1 MVSPSSARAEPRQRG
16 STCVRA
22 IALALVPSTAQE
34 YGPFGVIPLG
44 DEMPLPP
51 GLEVPVAA
59 ARVAARDPG
68 SSSLLALIEDD
79 DDIREALENL
89 LSHAG
94 YRVLPYGS
102 AAVALRD
109 MDGGR
114 HPDLI
119 LLDLMMPGMNGWQ
132 FRVEQRKRPA
142 LSDIPV
148 IALSADVSP
157 YAAAIDAN
165 AYLQKPIDF
174 DRLCVVIEQTILSS
188 ERKRLAARAVEL
200 ERIRALGLLVAG
212 VAHEINNPLTYL
224 LGNLELASSR
234 QRQLLA
240 APDRSLAACA
250 KLFENI
256 ESARDGAERIAF
268 IVRLLST
275 FVRGSSDETQEIDV
289 LRALDA
295 AARLAM
301 QHIRARARLQL
312 ELSSLPL
319 VRANEARLAQVF
331 LNLLINAAQA
341 IPEGTPDQH
350 EIRVRTAHE
359 GDRIVIAVS
368 DTGCGIAPELTSRIF
383 EPFYTTKPADQGTGL
398 GLSIS
403 RDVIVSFGGTIS
415 VESELGKGATFRIA
429 LPIVG
434 AHHAHASGPVSALA
448 SSQPSRE
455 GQRVLVLD
463 DEPLI
468 GDFLVGALEGSHVD
482 VTVDGA
488 EALERVAD
496 GHYDLILCDLRMP
509 RMSGIEFY
517 SELSR
522 HRPDLVSAFVLMTG
536 AAVDEELACFLAA
549 HQVPVLRKPFVM
561 SELKQTLARSAH
573 GKSQRRAS

>member
-1 MVSPSSARAEPRQRG
+1 M
-16 STCVRA
+16 
-22 IALALVPSTAQE
+22 
-34 YGPFGVIPLG
+34 PLG
-44 DEMPLPP
+44 DEMSKPP
-51 GLEVPVAA
+51 GREVSETAA
-59 ARVAARDPG
+59 SSQTSSRDTG
-68 SSSLLALIEDD
+68 TNSVIALVEDD
-79 DDIREALENL
+79 DDIREALESL
-89 LSHAG
+89 LSHSG
-94 YRVLPYGS
+94 YRVLPYAS
-102 AAVALRD
+102 AESALRD
-109 MDGGR
+109 MEGGR

-157 YAAAIDAN
+157 YAAAIDAD
-165 AYLQKPIDF
+165 AYLKKPIDF
-174 DRLCVVIEQTILSS
+174 ERLCVVIEQIILSS

-212 VAHEINNPLTYL
+212 VAHEINNPLTYV
-224 LGNLELASSR
+224 LGNLELAASR

-240 APDRSLAACA
+240 SSDRSSAAGT

-301 QHIRARARLQL
+301 QHIRTRARLKL
-312 ELSSLPL
+312 ELASLPP

-341 IPEGTPDQH
+341 IPEGTPDQN
-350 EIRVRTAHE
+350 EIRVRASSE
-359 GDRIVIAVS
+359 GERIVITIQ
-368 DTGCGIAPELTSRIF
+368 DTGCGIAPELTARIF

-403 RDVIVSFGGTIS
+403 RDVVVSFGGRIS
-415 VESELGKGATFRIA
+415 VESELGQGATFRIE
-429 LPIVG
+429 LPVAG
-434 AHHAHASGPVSALA
+434 AQQHPSSPV
-448 SSQPSRE
+448 PSLSMPPGGAE
-455 GQRVLVLD
+455 GQRILVLD

-468 GDFLVGALEGSHVD
+468 GDFLVGALEGNHVD
-482 VTVDGA
+482 VTVDGT
-488 EALERVAD
+488 EALKRAVD
-496 GHYDLILCDLRMP
+496 GSYDLVLCDLRMP

-517 SELSR
+517 AELGR
-522 HRPDLVSAFVLMTG
+522 RRPDLLAAFVLMTG
-536 AAVDEELACFLAA
+536 AAVDEELSRFIAA
-549 HQVPVLRKPFVM
+549 NKVPVLRKPFDM
-561 SELKQTLARSAH
+561 GELKQVVARSARS
-573 GKSQRRAS
+573 KSQRRAS

>member
-1 MVSPSSARAEPRQRG
+1 MA
-16 STCVRA
+16 
-22 IALALVPSTAQE
+22 
-34 YGPFGVIPLG
+34 LG
-44 DEMPLPP
+44 DEMSKPP
-51 GLEVPVAA
+51 GREVSETAA
-59 ARVAARDPG
+59 ASNTTSARDAG
-68 SSSLLALIEDD
+68 SNSLIALIEDD
-79 DDIREALENL
+79 DDIREALESL
-89 LSHAG
+89 LNHAG
-94 YRVLPYGS
+94 YRVLPYAS
-102 AAVALRD
+102 AETALRD
-109 MDGGR
+109 MEDGR

-157 YAAAIDAN
+157 YAAAIDAD
-165 AYLQKPIDF
+165 AYLKKPIDF
-174 DRLCVVIEQTILSS
+174 ERLCVVIEQIILSS

-212 VAHEINNPLTYL
+212 VAHEINNPLTYV

-240 APDRSLAACA
+240 SSDRSSSAGA

-295 AARLAM
+295 AARLTM
-301 QHIRARARLQL
+301 QHIRTRARLKL
-312 ELSSLPL
+312 ELSSLPP

-341 IPEGTPDQH
+341 IPEGTPDQN
-350 EIRVRTAHE
+350 EIRVRATHE
-359 GDRIVIAVS
+359 GDHIVITIR

-403 RDVIVSFGGTIS
+403 RDVVVSFGGRIT
-415 VESELGKGATFRIA
+415 VDSELGQGATFRIE
-429 LPIVG
+429 LPIASAQQK
-434 AHHAHASGPVSALA
+434 AHPSGPA
-448 SSQPSRE
+448 PSPSIPPLGAE
-455 GQRVLVLD
+455 GQRILVLD

-468 GDFLVGALEGSHVD
+468 GDFLVGALEGNLVD
-482 VTVDGA
+482 VTVDGT
-488 EALERVAD
+488 EALKRAVD
-496 GHYDLILCDLRMP
+496 GNYDLVLCDLRMP

-517 SELSR
+517 NELGR
-522 HRPDLVSAFVLMTG
+522 RRPDLIKAFVLMTG
-536 AAVDEELACFLAA
+536 AAVDEELARFLATDK
-549 HQVPVLRKPFVM
+549 VPVLRKPFDM
-561 SELKQTLARSAH
+561 GELKQVVSRSARN
-573 GKSQRRAS
+573 KAQRRAS

>member
-1 MVSPSSARAEPRQRG
+1 MSK
-16 STCVRA
+16 
-22 IALALVPSTAQE
+22 
-34 YGPFGVIPLG
+34 
-44 DEMPLPP
+44 PP
-51 GLEVPVAA
+51 GREVSETAA
-59 ARVAARDPG
+59 SSQTSSRDAS
-68 SSSLLALIEDD
+68 SSSLIALIEDD
-79 DDIREALENL
+79 DDIREALESL

-102 AAVALRD
+102 AETALRD
-109 MDGGR
+109 MEGGR

-157 YAAAIDAN
+157 YAAAIDAD
-165 AYLQKPIDF
+165 AYLKKPIDF
-174 DRLCVVIEQTILSS
+174 ERLCVVIEQIILSS

-212 VAHEINNPLTYL
+212 VAHEINNPLTYV

-240 APDRSLAACA
+240 SSDRSTSAGT

-301 QHIRARARLQL
+301 QHIRTRARLKL
-312 ELSSLPL
+312 ELASLPA

-331 LNLLINAAQA
+331 LNVLINAAQA
-341 IPEGTPDQH
+341 IPDGTPDQN
-350 EIRVRTAHE
+350 EIRVRATHE
-359 GDRIVIAVS
+359 GEHIVITIQ

-403 RDVIVSFGGTIS
+403 RDVVVSFGGRIT
-415 VESELGKGATFRIA
+415 VESELGQGATFRIE
-429 LPIVG
+429 LPIASAQR
-434 AHHAHASGPVSALA
+434 AHPSGPAPALSIPPPA
-448 SSQPSRE
+448 SE
-455 GQRVLVLD
+455 GQRILVLD

-468 GDFLVGALEGSHVD
+468 GDFLVGALEGNHVD
-482 VTVDGA
+482 VTVDGT
-488 EALERVAD
+488 EALKRAVD
-496 GHYDLILCDLRMP
+496 GNYDLVLCDLRMP

-517 SELSR
+517 NELGR
-522 HRPDLVSAFVLMTG
+522 RRPDLLAAFVLMTG
-536 AAVDEELACFLAA
+536 AAVDEELSRFLATNKVA
-549 HQVPVLRKPFVM
+549 VLRKPFDM
-561 SELKQTLARSAH
+561 GELKQVVARSARS
-573 GKSQRRAS
+573 KAQRRAS

>member
-1 MVSPSSARAEPRQRG
+1 M
-16 STCVRA
+16 
-22 IALALVPSTAQE
+22 
-34 YGPFGVIPLG
+34 PLG
-44 DEMPLPP
+44 DEMSQPP
-51 GLEVPVAA
+51 GLGVPEAG
-59 ARVAARDPG
+59 ARNPKSARDGG
-68 SSSLLALIEDD
+68 SNSLIALIEDD
-79 DDIREALENL
+79 DDIREALESL

-102 AAVALRD
+102 AELALRD
-109 MDGGR
+109 MEGGR

-142 LSDIPV
+142 LSEIPV

-157 YAAAIDAN
+157 YAAAIDAD
-165 AYLQKPIDF
+165 AYLKKPIDF
-174 DRLCVVIEQTILSS
+174 ERLCVVIEQIILSA

-212 VAHEINNPLTYL
+212 VAHEINNPLTYV

-234 QRQLLA
+234 QRQLLSS
-240 APDRSLAACA
+240 PDRSLNAGA

-301 QHIRARARLQL
+301 QHIRTRARLKL
-312 ELSSLPL
+312 ELSSLPP

-341 IPEGTPDQH
+341 IPDGTPDQN
-350 EIRVRTAHE
+350 EIRVRASQE
-359 GDRIVIAVS
+359 GERIVITVK

-383 EPFYTTKPADQGTGL
+383 EAFYTTKPADQGTGL

-403 RDVIVSFGGTIS
+403 RDVVVSFGGTIA
-415 VESELGKGATFRIA
+415 VESELGKGATFRIELPIAGAQQA
-429 LPIVG
+429 LPTGPVPTTLLP
-434 AHHAHASGPVSALA
+434 ASGGC
-448 SSQPSRE
+448 E
-455 GQRVLVLD
+455 GQRILVLD

-468 GDFLVGALEGSHVD
+468 GDFLVGALEGNHVD
-482 VTVDGA
+482 VTVDGT
-488 EALERVAD
+488 EALKRAND
-496 GHYDLILCDLRMP
+496 DSYDLVLCDLRMP

-517 SELSR
+517 NELSR
-522 HRPDLVSAFVLMTG
+522 RRPDLVSAFVLMTG
-536 AAVDEELACFLAA
+536 AAVDEELSRFLAA
-549 HQVPVLRKPFVM
+549 HKVPVLRKPFDM
-561 SELKQTLARSAH
+561 GELKQVVARSARN
-573 GKSQRRAS
+573 KSQRRAAS

>member
-1 MVSPSSARAEPRQRG
+1 
-16 STCVRA
+16 
-22 IALALVPSTAQE
+22 
-34 YGPFGVIPLG
+34 
-44 DEMPLPP
+44 
-51 GLEVPVAA
+51 
-59 ARVAARDPG
+59 
-68 SSSLLALIEDD
+68 
-79 DDIREALENL
+79 
-89 LSHAG
+89 
-94 YRVLPYGS
+94 
-102 AAVALRD
+102 
-109 MDGGR
+109 
-114 HPDLI
+114 
-119 LLDLMMPGMNGWQ
+119 
-132 FRVEQRKRPA
+132 RPA

-157 YAAAIDAN
+157 YAAAIDAD
-165 AYLQKPIDF
+165 AYLKKPIDF
-174 DRLCVVIEQTILSS
+174 ERLCVVIEQIILSS

-212 VAHEINNPLTYL
+212 VAHEINNPLTYV

-240 APDRSLAACA
+240 TSNGSLSVGT

-301 QHIRARARLQL
+301 QHIRTRARLKL
-312 ELSSLPL
+312 ELASLPA

-350 EIRVRTAHE
+350 EIRVRATHE
-359 GDRIVIAVS
+359 GEHIVITVK

-383 EPFYTTKPADQGTGL
+383 EAFYTTKPADQGTGL

-403 RDVIVSFGGTIS
+403 RDVVVSFGGRIT
-415 VESELGKGATFRIA
+415 VESELGQGATFRIE
-429 LPIVG
+429 LPV
-434 AHHAHASGPVSALA
+434 ANAQQQHPSGPVPTLSIPPMGA
-448 SSQPSRE
+448 E
-455 GQRVLVLD
+455 GQRILVLD

-468 GDFLVGALEGSHVD
+468 GDFLVGALEGNLVD
-482 VTVDGA
+482 VTVDGT
-488 EALERVAD
+488 EALKRAVD
-496 GHYDLILCDLRMP
+496 GSYDLVLCDLRMP

-517 SELSR
+517 DELGR
-522 HRPDLVSAFVLMTG
+522 RRPDLLAAFVLMTG
-536 AAVDEELACFLAA
+536 AAVDEELSRFLAT
-549 HQVPVLRKPFVM
+549 HKVPVLRKPFDM
-561 SELKQTLARSAH
+561 GELKQVVARSARARN
-573 GKSQRRAS
+573 QRRAAS

>member
-1 MVSPSSARAEPRQRG
+1 MAEVPGLRPALSSRSNDAPREATG
-16 STCVRA
+16 TH
-22 IALALVPSTAQE
+22 ALV
-34 YGPFGVIPLG
+34 
-44 DEMPLPP
+44 
-51 GLEVPVAA
+51 
-59 ARVAARDPG
+59 
-68 SSSLLALIEDD
+68 ALIEDD
-79 DDIREALENL
+79 DDIREALESL

-94 YRVLPYGS
+94 YRVLPYAS
-102 AAVALRD
+102 AELALCD
-109 MDGGR
+109 MESGR

-165 AYLQKPIDF
+165 AYLKKPVDF
-174 DRLCVVIEQTILSS
+174 DRLCTVIEQIILAS
-188 ERKRLAARAVEL
+188 ERKQLAAKAVEL

-212 VAHEINNPLTYL
+212 VAHEINNPLTYV
-224 LGNLELASSR
+224 LGNLELAASR
-234 QRQLLA
+234 QKSLLA
-240 APDRSLAACA
+240 SPERSLSIGA

-275 FVRGSSDETQEIDV
+275 FVRGSGDETQSVDV
-289 LRALDA
+289 LRAIDA

-301 QHIRARARLQL
+301 QHIRTRARLRL
-312 ELSSLPL
+312 DLGVLPP

-341 IPEGTPDQH
+341 IPEGAPDKN
-350 EIRVRTAHE
+350 EIRVKASHDDGRVV
-359 GDRIVIAVS
+359 IVIS

-403 RDVIVSFGGTIS
+403 RDVIVAFGGSIT
-415 VESELGKGATFRIA
+415 VDSELGQGASFRIE
-429 LPIVG
+429 LP
-434 AHHAHASGPVSALA
+434 LA
-448 SSQPSRE
+448 SLGEADKTTTPKSQPPAPCVE
-455 GQRVLVLD
+455 QRVLVLD

-468 GDFLVGALEGSHVD
+468 GDFLIGALDGHHVE
-482 VTVDGA
+482 VTTDGY
-488 EALERVAD
+488 EALKLVAD
-496 GHYDLILCDLRMP
+496 GAYDLVLCDLRMP

-517 SELSR
+517 AELCR
-522 HRPDLVSAFVLMTG
+522 RRPDLASSFVLMTG
-536 AAVDEELACFLAA
+536 AAIDEELQLFLASNA
-549 HQVPVLRKPFVM
+549 VPVLRKPFDM
-561 SELKQTLARSAH
+561 SELNQCVTRSARARA
-573 GKSQRRAS
+573 QRRRAS

>member
-1 MVSPSSARAEPRQRG
+1 MPQPAGQDVSG
-16 STCVRA
+16 T
-22 IALALVPSTAQE
+22 
-34 YGPFGVIPLG
+34 
-44 DEMPLPP
+44 
-51 GLEVPVAA
+51 A
-59 ARVAARDPG
+59 ARSVARDAG
-68 SSSLLALIEDD
+68 SNSLIALIEDD
-79 DDIREALENL
+79 DDIREALESL

-102 AAVALRD
+102 AEVALRD

-157 YAAAIDAN
+157 YAAAIDAD
-165 AYLQKPIDF
+165 AYLKKPIDF
-174 DRLCVVIEQTILSS
+174 DRLCVVIEQVILSS

-212 VAHEINNPLTYL
+212 VAHEINNPLTYV
-224 LGNLELASSR
+224 LGNLELASAR
-234 QRQLLA
+234 QRQMLA
-240 APDRSLAACA
+240 TPDRSLSAGA

-301 QHIRARARLQL
+301 QHIRTRARLKL
-312 ELSSLPL
+312 ELSSLPP

-350 EIRVRTAHE
+350 EIRVSTLQE
-359 GDRIVIAVS
+359 GDRIVITIK
-368 DTGCGIAPELTSRIF
+368 DTGCGIAPELTARIF

-403 RDVIVSFGGTIS
+403 RDVIVSFGGAIS

-429 LPIVG
+429 LPIAG
-434 AHHAHASGPVSALA
+434 ANYAHPSGPVPVLA
-448 SSQPSRE
+448 GSQPSCE

-468 GDFLVGALEGSHVD
+468 GDFLVGALEGHDVV
-482 VTVDGA
+482 VTVDGT
-488 EALERVAD
+488 EALKRVTE

-517 SELSR
+517 NELSR
-522 HRPDLVSAFVLMTG
+522 RRPDLQGAFVLMTG
-536 AAVDEELACFLAA
+536 AAVDEELSRFLGA
-549 HQVPVLRKPFVM
+549 HKVRVLRKPFDM
-561 SELKQTLARSAH
+561 GELKQTVARAAR